1 MSRALRAIREGQML
15 GRILRSTASVLH
27 TELPDS
33 DITVLAVTTDPE
45 CPVWPCFH
53 DGETWRTCDASTLH
67 GSVRGWMHLEEA
79 AAVLVGGQKD
89 TKGTK
94 V

>member
-1 MSRALRAIREGQML
+1 MSRGLRAIREEQMME
-15 GRILRSTASVLH
+15 RILNSAPRALH

-33 DITVLAVTTDPE
+33 DITVLAMTTDPE

-53 DGETWRTCDASTLH
+53 DGEVWRTCDASTLH

-79 AAVLVGGQKD
+79 AAVLVGKQKD

>member
-1 MSRALRAIREGQML
+1 MSRGLQAIREGQML
-15 GRILRSTASVLH
+15 GRILRSTGPALH

-67 GSVRGWMHLEEA
+67 GSGRGWMHLEEA
-79 AAVLVGGQKD
+79 AAVLVGEQKGA
-89 TKGTK
+89 KGTK